1 MILSGNPRI
10 NILRREVFFISPK
23 ANALH
28 GVAIGVMKAQVEA
41 MDTAI
46 MNMRGDIL

>member
-1 MILSGNPRI
+1 MIFSGSPTS
-10 NILRREVFFISPK
+10 NILLRDVLFISPK

-28 GVAIGVMKAQVEA
+28 GVAMGVMKAHVEA

-46 MNMRGDIL
+46 MTIRGGML